1 MKTIAR
7 KTKISITN
15 PSEQEAKTLVARPY
29 ARRLTPD
36 ESGGYTATI
45 QEFPGCIA
53 DGDSP
58 TEALHNLEAAA
69 VSWVEAQ
76 IELGQPIPEPISLY
90 GYSGKLALRIPRGL
104 HKRVAEMATSEGAS
118 INQFITTALATYVG
132 AKAMTDRL
140 IKELAPV
147 VAHSV
152 RLERFAN
159 PIIIVDVNLTRGAT
173 LQERTYYQAPMA
185 LIGPSSTVPQSMT
198 NG

>member
-1 MKTIAR
+1 M
-7 KTKISITN
+7 
-15 PSEQEAKTLVARPY
+15 
-29 ARRLTPD
+29 
-36 ESGGYTATI
+36 
-45 QEFPGCIA
+45 
-53 DGDSP
+53 
-58 TEALHNLEAAA
+58 
-69 VSWVEAQ
+69 
-76 IELGQPIPEPISLY
+76 
-90 GYSGKLALRIPRGL
+90 
-104 HKRVAEMATSEGAS
+104 AEMATSEGAS